1 MANFC
6 VSLPHRRSTTV
17 SLKTNPF
24 IISETAAP
32 AKIFCLLKTLR
43 EQQLRSYSEKAGETL
58 NISLLGT
65 ARDMFLTTFGGERPN
80 CNLSIPVVSI
90 GKYTYLFC

>member
-6 VSLPHRRSTTV
+6 VSLPHRCSTTV

-58 NISLLGT
+58 NI
-65 ARDMFLTTFGGERPN
+65 
-80 CNLSIPVVSI
+80 
-90 GKYTYLFC
+90 